1 MNNYYII
8 DGCLYSSDELYHYGV
23 KGMKWGHRKRLVDM
37 YNQVRSSKVGQM
49 TSDQYNKAKARSRAA
64 TEKTI
69 AKYDGNKKQAMKAAA
84 KKFGS
89 GVAINEGG
97 YLVAKMLA
105 DASNATGSKSIGA
118 AAISVHL
125 GTSVVGKLMAIN
137 GAVEVAKL
145 ARYK

>member
-1 MNNYYII
+1 MNNYCII
-8 DGCLYSSDELYHYGV
+8 DGCLYPSDELYHYGV

-37 YNQVRSSKVGQM
+37 YNSVRSSRFGQM
-49 TSDQYNKAKARSRAA
+49 ASNQYNKQKVRSRAA
-64 TEKTI
+64 TEKII
-69 AKYDGNKKQAMKAAA
+69 AKYDGNKKQAMKAAV

-125 GTSVVGKLMAIN
+125 GASVVGKLMAIN